1 MSAVNNVA
9 SPVARP
15 NVNRVDTT
23 GEKQKR
29 QPDAPADPPIGLT
42 EKLRRDAASLRNT
55 VVFTQALGVLM
66 RSPHYRE
73 YRIADLEWLLLPPI
87 TNGQFRI
94 GEARLDDKQAGAAM
108 PVALVLWA
116 LVSDDVDRRLT
127 TATAIAPRLAPD
139 EWKSGDIPWLVH
151 AAGETRF
158 VRHVVNQLL
167 TTTFK
172 GQTVKVLTRD
182 KDGNVKVHVLDGATS
197 PGPDGP
203 ATATS

>member
-1 MSAVNNVA
+1 VSALNDVE

-15 NVNRVDTT
+15 TSRPVTT
-23 GEKQKR
+23 GEMPEVKAATSR
-29 QPDAPADPPIGLT
+29 DPQTGLT

-55 VVFTQALGVLM
+55 VVFTQAVGVLM

-73 YRIADLEWLLLPPI
+73 YRISDLEWLLLPPI

-94 GEARLDDKQAGAAM
+94 GEAKLDEKNGGASL

-116 LVSDDVDRRLT
+116 LVSPEVDQRLT
-127 TATAIAPRLAPD
+127 AATDTAPKFLPA
-139 EWKSGDIPWLVH
+139 EWKSGEIPWLVH

-158 VRHVVNQLL
+158 VRPLVNQLL

-172 GQTVKVLTRD
+172 GRAVKVLARD
-182 KDGNVKVHVLDGATS
+182 KDGKVKVHVLDGTMA
-197 PGPDGP
+197 PKAD
-203 ATATS
+203 AQ

>member
-1 MSAVNNVA
+1 VNALNNVA

-15 NVNRVDTT
+15 TIHSETSD
-23 GEKQKR
+23 EKPAPQSGMSG
-29 QPDAPADPPIGLT
+29 DAQTGLT
-42 EKLRRDAASLRNT
+42 EKLRRDAATLRNS
-55 VVFTQALGVLM
+55 VVFSQAVGVLM

-94 GEARLDDKQAGAAM
+94 GETKLDEKHGGATL

-116 LVSDDVDRRLT
+116 LVSAEVDQRLT
-127 TATAIAPRLAPD
+127 MAMGTAAQLAPE

-158 VRHVVNQLL
+158 VRPVVNQLME
-167 TTTFK
+167 TTFK
-172 GQTVKVLTRD
+172 GQKVKVLARD
-182 KDGNVKVHVLDGATS
+182 KDNAIKVHVLEGAS
-197 PGPDGP
+197 AP
-203 ATATS
+203 